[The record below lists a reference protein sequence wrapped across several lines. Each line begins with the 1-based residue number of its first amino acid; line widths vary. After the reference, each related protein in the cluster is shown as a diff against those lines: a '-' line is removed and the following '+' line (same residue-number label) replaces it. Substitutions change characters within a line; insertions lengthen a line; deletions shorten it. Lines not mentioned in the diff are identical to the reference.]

1 MKKQETYY
9 TGDNSDPTSSHNLVV
24 GGSQGQLILEGHSD
38 VEVHEIHESHDSWIQ
53 QSSDDNLPCDRY
65 IDRSSYEHFSQ
76 PEQNLPYQHQTH
88 QNNDNQNVRNNP
100 PPSTVIL
107 HKIVSYLSLGD
118 AESIASLAHN
128 QHTFDRLCNHN
139 SYNIT
144 DHYHTNNNQYH
155 PSPHSD
161 HGVMY
166 NTGHIST
173 ATVASSMLLPGYHSL
188 DHHVYYSGA
197 EESSGYNQRQ
207 RLHRDGMN
215 TNINKNN
222 MHSNIHYNN
231 NCENS
236 TTQDEDEGWFVGSL
250 RQNSSASLAS
260 GLTTLIDTPMTP
272 GLVALSP
279 LEEEWQ
285 DGDHDSDVGGAL
297 EQRCWTPA
305 GQATCENELDTRGDA
320 LCHRADL
327 SRDTANFAMENEGGS
342 IKSDNINRNRNIS
355 DDIERDVMDKTNIV
369 TEKEMHA
376 MEIERRQRRQAL
388 QQKLAAAVFA
398 HPHPLSDYCLDAYAT
413 ALKLSIKRQHEVDK
427 HKQHH
432 HVSRTHHEKNHNNE
446 AFESHQPEEHTQA
459 RESPAE
465 SPPETLRDRVVSPS
479 TALHDIEVSPELGEY
494 SRERVMTHHEVQQRS
509 VESNSNYDRGQYPNH
524 HEQQQHTQRYTVL
537 QWQEKERQKNER
549 MSRAK
554 ILRIIMSKLLQS
566 VPLSVL
572 LDAFESAFD
581 LSVDTLFA
589 VGKISSFTMHS
600 LVSILCNATNIAL
613 DILTRFNPFH
623 IFQFVIN
630 AQRSAMGKTGEV
642 LVSGIQSVA
651 HGVGHAS
658 SAALNN
664 LSRQG
669 LALAGGVVGGSA
681 SGLSRA
687 GGTGSA
693 SLSRMRKESVND
705 VHGLNSKLFRR
716 LHKMDSVS
724 RLIAYSE
731 RKDEEAFG
739 KSAKRRAQRMMHY
752 NVSFRP
758 FTATIQP
765 RSPKKSGKTRAS
777 VSFENGES
785 PRRTRSQSAG
795 SEGGTVGDDD
805 SISTAS
811 LQGSIFMCTPTS
823 FPPTP
828 TSRFYYFER
837 GSRFT
842 ENVIFLARDQLRVEG
857 GLGSTNE
864 QTRAMSKA
872 LREGSRLAVFNA
884 ADAGGGIALSCGQ
897 HIATKVGNS
906 LYCSARSMI
915 PVMRNSY
922 VYFEISVSPP
932 PPCNYHNSSNIYI
945 PQVDVTTLSIGLS
958 TLEMSL
964 NTLVGAVKGSVGLCT
979 TGQILIAGQWFSPD
993 DPRESSYG
1001 SNSTVGCLVY
1011 LDDRSVYDTREG
1023 VMVTADVTFNI
1034 NGNVVPPAVC
1044 SSALC
1049 GGSGPNNQ
1057 LTNSHLSKNQICD
1070 CDDAPTL
1077 TMTVP
1082 RVQELF
1088 PTVTLHSPATC
1099 VMCRF
1104 NAEDLLASTREE
1116 IGAPLGV
1123 TVYSVDGSVILDDSS
1138 DVFSESDEFDSSSS
1152 CEAHDEVTL

>member
-1 MKKQETYY
+1 MDVLQLEMNKKDNFYA
-9 TGDNSDPTSSHNLVV
+9 GDDSDPTSTDKLVV
-24 GGSQGQLILEGHSD
+24 SESEGQLILDGNSAVDE
-38 VEVHEIHESHDSWIQ
+38 HEIHESHDSLIQ
-53 QSSDDNLPCDRY
+53 RSYDNNLPRDRI
-65 IDRSSYEHFSQ
+65 IDSSSYEKFSQ
-76 PEQNLPYQHQTH
+76 PEQNQPYQHALNQHTD
-88 QNNDNQNVRNNP
+88 QNNDGQHYRNIP

-107 HKIVSYLSLGD
+107 HKIASYLSLGD
-118 AESIASLAHN
+118 AESIASLSHN
-128 QHTFDRLCNHN
+128 QHTFERLNNHN
-139 SYNIT
+139 LFDNT
-144 DHYHTNNNQYH
+144 DTYQSSNNKYH

-161 HGVMY
+161 HGIMY

-173 ATVASSMLLPGYHSL
+173 ATAASAMVLPGYHSL
-188 DHHVYYSGA
+188 DQHFYYAGA
-197 EESSGYNQRQ
+197 EESPGYNQRQ
-207 RLHRDGMN
+207 QLHHDGMITN
-215 TNINKNN
+215 TNDNDNT
-222 MHSNIHYNN
+222 HNN
-231 NCENS
+231 NQYHDNNENNKS
-236 TTQDEDEGWFVGSL
+236 QDEDEGWFVGSL

-285 DGDHDSDVGGAL
+285 DGDHDSDVGGTV

-305 GQATCENELDTRGDA
+305 GQATCENELDNRVEQG
-320 LCHRADL
+320 
-327 SRDTANFAMENEGGS
+327 RDRMNLTMENEGES
-342 IKSDNINRNRNIS
+342 IEDDNINRNRS
-355 DDIERDVMDKTNIV
+355 VPVGAECDAMDKTNNESE
-369 TEKEMHA
+369 EKMHA
-376 MEIERRQRRQAL
+376 LKHEQYQRKQAL

-398 HPHPLSDYCLDAYAT
+398 HPHPLRDYCLDAYAT
-413 ALKLSIKRQHEVDK
+413 ALKLSIKRQQEIGK

-432 HVSRTHHEKNHNNE
+432 HVDRTYHQEMHKNETFQTHH
-446 AFESHQPEEHTQA
+446 PEEHTQT
-459 RESPAE
+459 RQNPSER
-465 SPPETLRDRVVSPS
+465 PPETLRDRCVSS
-479 TALHDIEVSPELGEY
+479 TKVLNDIEISPELGEH
-494 SRERVMTHHEVQQRS
+494 SGGRVMAQIEIQQFS
-509 VESNSNYDRGQYPNH
+509 VERFSKCNRGQNH
-524 HEQQQHTQRYTVL
+524 NHREQLMRQTK
-537 QWQEKERQKNER
+537 EKERKQKER
-549 MSRAK
+549 LSRTT
-554 ILRIIMSKLLQS
+554 ILRIIMSKLLRS
-566 VPLSVL
+566 IPLSVL

-589 VGKISSFTMHS
+589 VGKISSFTLQS
-600 LVSILCNATNIAL
+600 LVSILCNATKIAL

-623 IFQFVIN
+623 LFQVVIN
-630 AQRSAMGKTGEV
+630 AQRSAMGKTGEA

-687 GGTGSA
+687 GGSGSA
-693 SLSRMRKESVND
+693 SLGRMRKESIND
-705 VHGLNSKLFRR
+705 VNGLNSKLFRR
-716 LHKMDSVS
+716 LHKLDSVS

-739 KSAKRRAQRMMHY
+739 KSAKRRAQRM
-752 NVSFRP
+752 
-758 FTATIQP
+758 IP
-765 RSPKKSGKTRAS
+765 RKSGKTRAS

-785 PRRTRSQSAG
+785 PRRIRSQSAG
-795 SEGGTVGDDD
+795 SEGGTVGDED
-805 SISTAS
+805 SISTTS

-872 LREGSRLAVFNA
+872 LREGSRLAVFDA

-906 LYCSARSMI
+906 LYCSTRSMI

-932 PPCNYHNSSNIYI
+932 PPCNNHISSNIFT
-945 PQVDVTTLSIGLS
+945 PLVDVTTLSIGLS
-958 TLEMSL
+958 TLEMPL

-979 TGQILIAGQWFSPD
+979 TGQILIAGQWFSPE

-1044 SSALC
+1044 SHALA
-1049 GGSGPNNQ
+1049 GGSGSNNH
-1057 LTNSHLSKNQICD
+1057 LTDSHLSNNQMCV

-1077 TMTVP
+1077 SMTVP

-1104 NAEDLLASTREE
+1104 NAEDLLASTRGE